1 MITFNM
7 NDGHVIPSV
16 GYGVYL
22 MSPAEVEA
30 HLPEA
35 IEAGYRHV
43 DTANAYFN
51 EKAVGRVVRRSG
63 IDRGEF
69 FITSKL
75 FPQDY
80 GAEDCGKAIDATL
93 RRLDTDYLDLL
104 LLHQP
109 YGRYTEAWQ
118 VMEEAVAAGKVRSI
132 GLSNFNQAKTQEVL
146 DVASVTPAVLQVE
159 IHPYWNQ
166 HGMKAFL
173 KDRNVT
179 FEAWYPLGHGD
190 AKLLAEPVFARLA
203 EKYGRTPAQIILRW
217 HLQEGNVVFPK
228 TLNPVHMAENI
239 DIFDFSLT
247 DDEMA
252 EINALPQRAY
262 YDVPEEAPAF
272 VLQHND
278 WDAQE

>member
-35 IEAGYRHV
+35 IEAGYRHI

>member
-35 IEAGYRHV
+35 IEAGYRHI

-228 TLNPVHMAENI
+228 TLHPVHMAENI

>member
-1 MITFNM
+1 MIEYTM
-7 NDGHVIPSV
+7 NDGHAIPAI
-16 GYGVYL
+16 GYGVFL
-22 MSPAEVEA
+22 MSPDEVEA

-35 IEAGYRHV
+35 IETGYRHI

-80 GAEDCGKAIDATL
+80 GYEDCGKAIDATL
-93 RRLDTDYLDLL
+93 RRLDTEYLDLL

-109 YGRYTEAWQ
+109 YGKYTEAWKA
-118 VMEEAVAAGKVRSI
+118 MEEAVAAGKVHSI
-132 GLSNFNQAKTQEVL
+132 GLSNFNQTKTRQIL
-146 DVASVTPAVLQVE
+146 DVADITPAVLQVE
-159 IHPYWNQ
+159 MHPYWNQ
-166 HGMKAFL
+166 HEMKAFL
-173 KDRNVT
+173 EELDMT

-190 AKLLAEPVFARLA
+190 AALLNEPVFAELA
-203 EKYGRTPAQIILRW
+203 AKYGKTPAQIILRW
-217 HLQEGNVVFPK
+217 HLEEGNVVFPK
-228 TLNPVHMAENI
+228 TLNPAHMGDNI

-247 DDEMA
+247 ADEVGR
-252 EINALPQRAY
+252 INGLPQKAY
-262 YDVPEEAPAF
+262 YTVPDEAPAF
-272 VLQHND
+272 VTAHSD

>member
-22 MSPAEVEA
+22 MSPAEVES

-35 IEAGYRHV
+35 IEAGYRHI

-262 YDVPEEAPAF
+262 YDVPEEGPAF

>member
-1 MITFNM
+1 MITYTM
-7 NDGHVIPSV
+7 NDGHTIPAV
-16 GYGVYL
+16 GYGVFL
-22 MSPAEVEA
+22 MTPAQVEE

-35 IEAGYRHV
+35 IEAGYRHI

-80 GAEDCGKAIDATL
+80 GYEDCGKAIDATL

-109 YGRYTEAWQ
+109 YGRYTEAWKA
-118 VMEEAVAAGKVRSI
+118 MEEAVAAGKVRSI
-132 GLSNFNQAKTQEVL
+132 GLSNFNQAKTRQIL
-146 DVASVTPAVLQVE
+146 DVADITPAVLQVE
-159 IHPYWNQ
+159 MHPYWNQ

-173 KDRNVT
+173 KDLGVT

-190 AKLLAEPVFARLA
+190 TALLNEPVFAELA
-203 EKYGRTPAQIILRW
+203 RKYGKTPAQIILRW
-217 HLQEGNVVFPK
+217 HLEEGNVVFPK
-228 TLNPVHMAENI
+228 TLNPAHMADNI
-239 DIFDFSLT
+239 DVFDFSLT
-247 DDEMA
+247 PDEV
-252 EINALPQRAY
+252 ERINALPQKAY
-262 YDVPEEAPAF
+262 YVVADEPPAF
-272 VLQHND
+272 VQAHSD